1 MNTAACATNLIKAA
15 TNVGLIFAS
24 AFFPSKPAPKVIN
37 ASGVAIDATLLIVLS
52 ISTGKSRRSRD
63 AANPNAI
70 DKMIGFFK
78 MFTHTSF

>member
-37 ASGVAIDATLLIVLS
+37 ASGVAIDAGVVNSVEEFLQLVHPDDVRK
-52 ISTGKSRRSRD
+52 ISKED
-63 AANPNAI
+63 A
-70 DKMIGFFK
+70 D
-78 MFTHTSF
+78 